1 MLQEGESARGSVNPV
16 VRIGDTV
23 RRPVHRWTPA
33 VHALLRYLEA
43 VGFSG
48 VPRVLGFDEL
58 GREVLSFIPGEVV
71 RRPWPEVM
79 LEEKGLAE
87 VALFLSR
94 YHNAVRDF
102 EPPEDAEWYVPNVA
116 WRPGMIIR
124 HGDLGPWNT
133 VWEGRN
139 LKGIIDWDFA
149 EPGDPLCDVSQF
161 AWYAVPL
168 RSEAHWSKAGFS
180 DKPDLRSRLA
190 VLSDTYGTDTSAI
203 LDTLSDLQLEEY
215 RRTETLG
222 SQGLL
227 PWSIFYQRG
236 DLAELKEENTWLKEN
251 YDSLAA

>member
-1 MLQEGESARGSVNPV
+1 MMQEGESAQGCVNPV

-33 VHALLRYLEA
+33 VHSLLRYLEA

-58 GREVLSFIPGEVV
+58 GREVLSFIPGEVA

-79 LEEKGLAE
+79 LEKEGLAE
-87 VALFLSR
+87 VARFLAR

-102 EPPEDAEWYVPNVA
+102 EPPEDTEWYVPNLT
-116 WRPGMIIR
+116 WRPGMTIR
-124 HGDLGPWNT
+124 HGDPGPWNT
-133 VWEGRN
+133 IWKGRTLN
-139 LKGIIDWDFA
+139 GLIDWDFA

-168 RSEAHWSKAGFS
+168 RGEDHWRKAGFS

-190 VLSDTYGTDTSAI
+190 VLSDTYRADSNAI
-203 LDTLSDLQLEEY
+203 LDTLNDLQLEEY

-222 SQGLL
+222 RQGLH

-236 DLAELKEENTWLKEN
+236 DLADLEEENTWLKEN
-251 YDSLAA
+251 YDSLAE